1 MTHTCWRPSA
11 RDYLIQEHSELA
23 YVYTRCM
30 PVVSKHTDKAFTDRD
45 QARERQD
52 WQKETGKLLPA
63 RHSKT
68 NQGRVGLLA
77 FECCSCHLTV
87 YSMNLSYANPTGTMT
102 RRRSWMIEDANTVN
116 RHTVETGFN
125 VNEDLDC

>member
-1 MTHTCWRPSA
+1 
-11 RDYLIQEHSELA
+11 
-23 YVYTRCM
+23 M

-68 NQGRVGLLA
+68 NQGRAG
-77 FECCSCHLTV
+77 HLTV
-87 YSMNLSYANPTGTMT
+87 YSMNLSYANPTGTTT
-102 RRRSWMIEDANTVN
+102 RRRSWMIEECK
-116 RHTVETGFN
+116 HGEPPHS
-125 VNEDLDC
+125 